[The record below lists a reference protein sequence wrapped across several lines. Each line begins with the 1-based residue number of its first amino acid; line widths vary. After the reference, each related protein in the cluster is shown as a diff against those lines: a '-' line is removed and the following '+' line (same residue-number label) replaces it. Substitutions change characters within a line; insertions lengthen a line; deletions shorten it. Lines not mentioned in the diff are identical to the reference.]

1 MANASTTNFHARKTR
16 KETASSRRRGA
27 IRRLVLPV
35 LAVPVLAMAVS
46 LGATSAADAAQTF
59 LAGQTYYAIGVPV
72 CKAPKH
78 AREARCFAMRR
89 VLVDERTSGA
99 LPFKPGAGASGTG
112 TIGPAGGLTPSDL
125 TTAYALPI
133 TGGAGQTVA
142 IVDAYNDPNIAAD
155 LKTFDTNYALKACT
169 KANGCLT
176 VVGQTGTTT
185 SLPAND
191 TTGWSVEESLDVE
204 TVHSICPKCKIVLVE
219 ANSPSDSDLGTAEN
233 TAVAMGATVVSNS
246 FGGLESGADSTV
258 QSAFNHPGVVITAST
273 GDDGYYDFDEL
284 GEYGAVSQPNFPAS
298 SPDVVAVGGTSLY
311 LGETATRQSE
321 TVWNDNGVKDY
332 FQRLFGE
339 RLGASGGGCST
350 RFAAKTWQTH
360 VAGWK
365 NTTCGTKRL
374 AADVAA
380 VADYL
385 TGLDIYDSYGC
396 AECSP
401 APGWFTVGGTS
412 LAAPLIAGAFALA
425 GGANGVDYP
434 AETLYQNIGKGYDVT
449 VGGNG
454 WCDGEGAAACGN
466 PNLSSA
472 GILDCDFSTAGDAQA
487 DGACDALTGFD
498 GPTGVGT
505 PKGLAVFKPPAAS
518 TPIR

>member
-1 MANASTTNFHARKTR
+1 MTKTTTFHTRGTGKGTSSLRRVRRFVLSVLVAAAS
-16 KETASSRRRGA
+16 
-27 IRRLVLPV
+27 
-35 LAVPVLAMAVS
+35 LAA
-46 LGATSAADAAQTF
+46 ATAADAAQTF
-59 LAGQTYYAIGVPV
+59 VAGRTYFAIGVPV
-72 CKAPKH
+72 CTAPKQVK
-78 AREARCFAMRR
+78 AARCFAVRR
-89 VLVDERTSGA
+89 VLVDEKTSGA
-99 LPFKPGAGASGTG
+99 LPFKPGAGALGND

-125 TTAYALPI
+125 TTAYALP
-133 TGGAGQTVA
+133 TADGAGQTVA
-142 IVDAYNDPNIAAD
+142 VVDAYNDPNIAAD
-155 LKTFDTNYALKACT
+155 LKTFDTNYGLKACT
-169 KANGCLT
+169 KANGCLK

-204 TVHSICPKCKIVLVE
+204 TVHSVCPKCKIVLVE

-233 TAVAMGATVVSNS
+233 TAVALGATVVSNS
-246 FGGLESGADSTV
+246 FGGEESGATT
-258 QSAFNHPGVVITAST
+258 QYLSAFNHPGVVIVAST
-273 GDDGYYDFDEL
+273 GDDGYYDFDYL
-284 GEYGAVSQPNFPAS
+284 DSDSQPNFPAS
-298 SPDVVAVGGTSLY
+298 SPNVVAVGGTSLY
-311 LGETATRQSE
+311 LGETAARQSE

-332 FQRLFGE
+332 WEHSLGR
-339 RLGASGGGCST
+339 RLGATGGGCST
-350 RFAAKTWQTH
+350 RFTAKTWQTH

-365 NTTCGTKRL
+365 NTACVTKRL

-385 TGLDIYDSYGC
+385 TGLDVYDSYGC

-412 LAAPLIAGAFALA
+412 LAAPLIAGTFALA

-434 AETLYQNIGKGYDVT
+434 AQTLYQNIGMGYDVT

-454 WCDGEGAAACGN
+454 WCDGAGAAECGD
-466 PNLSSA
+466 PNLSGF
-472 GILDCDFSTAGDAQA
+472 GIVDCDYSAAGDAQA

-505 PKGLAVFKPPAAS
+505 PKGLALFKPAAS
-518 TPIR
+518 APK

>member
-1 MANASTTNFHARKTR
+1 MANAATTDFHMHGTS
-16 KETASSRRRGA
+16 KENGISRRRGA
-27 IRRLVLPV
+27 IRWLVLPALV
-35 LAVPVLAMAVS
+35 MAAS
-46 LGATSAADAAQTF
+46 LLGATSAADAAQAF
-59 LAGQTYYAIGVPV
+59 LAGKTYYAVGVPV
-72 CKAPKH
+72 CKVAKHPKK
-78 AREARCFAMRR
+78 EARCFAMRR
-89 VLVDERTSGA
+89 VLVAEGTKGA
-99 LPFKPGAGASGTG
+99 LPFKPAAGAAIPGS
-112 TIGPAGGLTPSDL
+112 IGPAGGLTPSDL
-125 TTAYALPI
+125 ATAYALTT
-133 TGGAGQTVA
+133 TGGTGQTVA

-155 LKTFDTNYALKACT
+155 LKTFDTNYHLPACT
-169 KANGCLT
+169 KANGCLK
-176 VVGQTGTTT
+176 VVGQTGSTT

-204 TVHSICPKCKIVLVE
+204 TVHSICEKCKILLVE
-219 ANSPSDSDLGTAEN
+219 ANSTLNTDLGAAEN
-233 TAVAMGATVVSNS
+233 TAVALGATVVSNS
-246 FGGLESGADSTV
+246 FGGPESGAGSAF

-273 GDDGYYDFDEL
+273 GDDGYYDFDRL
-284 GEYGAVSQPNFPAS
+284 GENGVINEPNFPAS

-321 TVWNDNGVKDY
+321 TVWNDNGVRDY
-332 FQRLFGE
+332 WEQNLDAP
-339 RLGASGGGCST
+339 LGASGGGCST
-350 RFAAKTWQTH
+350 RFAAKSWQSH

-365 NTTCGTKRL
+365 NTTCGGKRL

-385 TGLDIYDSYGC
+385 TGLDIYDSYSC

-434 AETLYQNIGKGYDVT
+434 SMTLYQNISNAYDVT

-466 PNLSSA
+466 PNLSGA
-472 GILDCDFSTAGDAQA
+472 GILDCDYSAAGDAQA
-487 DGACDALTGFD
+487 DGSCDALAGFD
-498 GPTGVGT
+498 GPTGIGT
-505 PKGLAVFKPPAAS
+505 PKGLTIFVPLAESPRA
-518 TPIR
+518 R